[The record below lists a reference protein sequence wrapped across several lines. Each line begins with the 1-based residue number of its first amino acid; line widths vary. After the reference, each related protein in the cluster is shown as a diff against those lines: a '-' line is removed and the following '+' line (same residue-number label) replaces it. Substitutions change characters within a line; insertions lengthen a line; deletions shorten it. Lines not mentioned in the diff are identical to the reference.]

1 MILLFAYRLI
11 SYFRIAVRRIAR
23 NPWLTL
29 VNVGGLAVAMTCTML
44 IALSIRYELSF
55 DRQHEHY
62 DRIFRLD
69 WRQPRSVQGRAV
81 DLDPMK
87 ELHEVVAAVPLRSLR
102 PILVRDR
109 QRFRQFIT
117 FAPPSVFDVFTI
129 ALQRGTP
136 SVLDEPF
143 R

>member
-44 IALSIRYELSF
+44 IVSIRYELSF